1 MQRAVTPVK
10 PERASK
16 VMMRVPTRLN
26 FGKGSAGRREV
37 DKRTRSIHRGSGH
50 GALELRTG

>member
-1 MQRAVTPVK
+1 VK